1 MAIHIGRREVI
12 SLLGSVAAWPP
23 LAARAQQSAARLP
36 RIGIIDNSPIWDNFR
51 QGLRD
56 LGYIEGQSI
65 VIEYRSAEDEVDR
78 LNQAMRELASLPVD
92 VIAVAGSTAARAAQ
106 RATSTIPIV
115 MIYIGDPVRAGFAA
129 SLARPGGNM
138 TGTSA
143 LNPDLIAK
151 RLEIMKEC
159 IPGVARMAFLWN
171 PDNDSN
177 LVFLEELIIAVPSL
191 GLKLISVPVRN
202 VDEFERAFAAMMSRE
217 PNALVMTGDRF
228 LERHVGLIINFAV
241 KNRLPSSHQSKEDV
255 IAGGLMSYGANIPDT
270 FRRSA
275 SYVHKILKGAVPAE
289 LPIEQPTKFE
299 LAFNLKTAKLIGVTV
314 PSALL
319 ARADEVI
326 E

>member
-1 MAIHIGRREVI
+1 MPVNIGRRELI
-12 SLLGSVAAWPP
+12 AALGSAAAAWP
-23 LAARAQQSAARLP
+23 LAAGAQQSAARLP

-65 VIEYRSAEDEVDR
+65 VIDYRSAEGKIDR
-78 LNQAMRELASLPVD
+78 LNQAAGELASLPVN

-115 MIYIGDPVRAGFAA
+115 MIAIGDPVRAGFTA
-129 SLARPGGNM
+129 SLARPSRNM
-138 TGTSA
+138 TGTSF
-143 LNPDLIAK
+143 LTPDLIAK

-177 LVFLEELIIAVPSL
+177 LVFLEELIIAVPAL

-202 VDEFERAFAAMMSRE
+202 IDEFESAFAAMMKRE
-217 PNALVMTGDRF
+217 PNALVATGDFFHQRYID
-228 LERHVGLIINFAV
+228 LIINFAV
-241 KNRLPSSHQSKEDV
+241 KNRLPSSHGSKEDV
-255 IAGGLMSYGANIPDT
+255 IAGGLMSYGANLPDA
-270 FRRSA
+270 FRHSA
-275 SYVHKILKGAVPAE
+275 SYVHKILQGALPAE

-314 PSALL
+314 PPTLL

>member
-1 MAIHIGRREVI
+1 MAIDVARRKFI
-12 SLLGSVAAWPP
+12 TLLGGSAAAWPF
-23 LAARAQQSAARLP
+23 AARAQQSAARLP

-65 VIEYRSAEDEVDR
+65 VIEYRSAEGKVDR
-78 LNQAMRELASLPVD
+78 LNQAARELASLPVN

-115 MIYIGDPVRAGFAA
+115 MIAIGDPVRAGFVA

-138 TGTSA
+138 TGTSF
-143 LNPDLIAK
+143 LTPDLIAK

-159 IPGVARMAFLWN
+159 IPGVTRMAFLWN

-177 LVFLEELIIAVPSL
+177 LVFLEELIIAVPAL

-202 VDEFERAFAAMMSRE
+202 LDEFERAFAAMMSRE
-217 PNALVMTGDRF
+217 PNALVATGDF
-228 LERHVGLIINFAV
+228 LHRRHMKLITNFAV
-241 KNRLPSSHQSKEDV
+241 KNRLPSSHGDKEDV
-255 IAGGLMSYGANIPDT
+255 IAGGLMSYGANLSDA

-275 SYVHKILKGAVPAE
+275 SYVHKILQGAIPAE

-314 PSALL
+314 PPSLL